1 MTAPVEPPSQHGTT
15 TPAPSEPWWKRA
27 QAGPPPKWAS
37 AAAVR
42 RTQLQRT
49 VLPSRMTARA
59 GANGTTT
66 TSVDPAPEPAADT
79 TEPRAV
85 KP

>member
-1 MTAPVEPPSQHGTT
+1 MTAPIEPPSQHGTAA
-15 TPAPSEPWWKRA
+15 PGPSEPWWKRA

-37 AAAVR
+37 PVAVR

-49 VLPSRMTARA
+49 VLPSRMTSRA

-66 TSVDPAPEPAADT
+66 SADPAPEPAADT
-79 TEPRAV
+79 TEPRAAQ
-85 KP
+85 P

>member
-1 MTAPVEPPSQHGTT
+1 MTTPVEPPAKNGTA
-15 TPAPSEPWWKRA
+15 APSPSEAWWKRA

-37 AAAVR
+37 PAAVR

-59 GANGTTT
+59 GANGATT

-79 TEPRAV
+79 TEPRAAQ
-85 KP
+85 P